1 MARQTNASQARRLLA
16 LASIYDGG
24 SRADAARLGS
34 VMVQI
39 VTHRPHGA
47 AGHFREGH
55 SEPSGHARLAQLLE
69 IELGRILVQSMLEW
83 RSNGPISAKLAPGRS
98 RSGARLWLKR

>member
-69 IELGRILVQSMLEW
+69 IELGRILVQSSGGAMGQSP
-83 RSNGPISAKLAPGRS
+83 RSLRPAAAGRAQ
-98 RSGARLWLKR
+98 GCG